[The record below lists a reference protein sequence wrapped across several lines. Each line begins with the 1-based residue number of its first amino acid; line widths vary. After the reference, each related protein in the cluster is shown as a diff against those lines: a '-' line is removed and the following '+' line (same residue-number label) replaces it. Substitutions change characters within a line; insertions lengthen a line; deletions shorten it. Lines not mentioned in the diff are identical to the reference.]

1 MRNLDEHRDRWRRRN
16 ERDARVGRRARDRR
30 RGRRHAHDAH
40 ASTQMRWQ
48 AAAAK
53 TMLVRRASSGGD
65 GSASGGSGALGA
77 LARSKLA
84 QSRLKLKKNRE
95 RRKGKKRRGRKRRES
110 TVAPATRSLGTVE
123 EAAPKR
129 PSRLRRTGSR
139 SSVTER
145 LLDVDVGENDDGLA
159 AIEAALKRPSR
170 LRRTGSRPSV
180 TQRLIDVE
188 NAGARE
194 MTGGVLSVR
203 RQRANSNATIHPHP
217 SDLPAELPPRR
228 LAFCGGCGTQF
239 SSETAGFCGV
249 CGERRPS

>member
-1 MRNLDEHRDRWRRRN
+1 
-16 ERDARVGRRARDRR
+16 
-30 RGRRHAHDAH
+30 
-40 ASTQMRWQ
+40 
-48 AAAAK
+48 
-53 TMLVRRASSGGD
+53 MLVRRTSGD
-65 GSASGGSGALGA
+65 GSASGGSGMHV

-84 QSRLKLKKNRE
+84 QSRLKLKKNRD

-129 PSRLRRTGSR
+129 PSRLRRTG
-139 SSVTER
+139 SVTER

-194 MTGGVLSVR
+194 MTGGVLLVR
-203 RQRANSNATIHPHP
+203 RQRANSNATIHP